1 MRLWLGLRFEVNV
14 FRGTGFKG
22 GTGRRDFSR
31 GISGNEYHIEVPPN
45 MFDYI
50 FYSSVSKLNQSK
62 PIQNMMPQI
71 STMILPF

>member
-31 GISGNEYHIEVPPN
+31 GMSVNEYHIEVPPQH
-45 MFDYI
+45 
-50 FYSSVSKLNQSK
+50 V
-62 PIQNMMPQI
+62 
-71 STMILPF
+71 